1 MHAGP
6 RVDAIYVTD
15 AADHPMHALD
25 ESVAIAGRGLAGD
38 RYELGVGT
46 YSRKPG
52 PDRHVTLIAAEA
64 LEALAAEGWALA
76 PGEHRRNVVV
86 RGVDLAAL
94 DGKEFRIGEVRLRSI
109 RPCPPC
115 GNLERVTGRPG
126 LRAVFEGR
134 SGIRVE
140 ILTDGTIRVGDAILL

>member
-1 MHAGP
+1 MHADP
-6 RVDAIYVTD
+6 RVEAIFVTD
-15 AADHPMHALD
+15 LADHPMQAVD
-25 ESVAIAGRGLAGD
+25 QAVAIAGRGLAGD

-64 LEALAAEGWALA
+64 LEALAADGWELA

-86 RGVDLAAL
+86 RGVDLASL
-94 DGKEFRIGEVRLRSI
+94 DGREFRVGEVRLRSI

-126 LRAVFEGR
+126 LREAFEGK

-140 ILTDGTIRVGDAILL
+140 ILSDGTIRIGDTVQS